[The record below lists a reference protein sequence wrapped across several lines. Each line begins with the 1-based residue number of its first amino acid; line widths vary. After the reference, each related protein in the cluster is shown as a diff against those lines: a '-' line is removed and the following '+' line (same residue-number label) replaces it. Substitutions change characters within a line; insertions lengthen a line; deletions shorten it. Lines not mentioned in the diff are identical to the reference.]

1 MTPSILYTWHQ
12 KKSVSSDLSLMW
24 LPTSESST
32 AKEWPVQIWSCVVAA
47 ISLLVEK
54 NQWQVS
60 YTQVPVQ
67 TRNVHRTLKNLRPFW
82 KTLLSPFNRRM
93 ISSLCFLHSPV
104 HFPNKTSV
112 WKWKQTNKKN
122 KQKKQNKT
130 KKTTREREKEKGKEW
145 NPISQV
151 SFLYNFPFI
160 LCFIYGR
167 DNAKHPCGNAAL
179 ILGIL

>member
-12 KKSVSSDLSLMW
+12 KKPVSSDLSLMW

-104 HFPNKTSV
+104 HFPNKTLSENE
-112 WKWKQTNKKN
+112 KKKFKKN
-122 KQKKQNKT
+122 E
-130 KKTTREREKEKGKEW
+130 REREKGKEW

-160 LCFIYGR
+160 VCFIYGQR
-167 DNAKHPCGNAAL
+167 
-179 ILGIL
+179 